1 MLVECRPD
9 ESESRYHQRAADALI
24 RIAPLGISSP
34 VSDVLWEDAKGALRN
49 VIQFNK
55 KLFETLDTER
65 FFFCVRPYY
74 KPFRVGRQVFRGSN
88 AGDFAGINE
97 LDLLLGLAVTL
108 VVALVISTDQG
119 GRLNPDAIAYGFAI
133 CFGALMLFRR
143 RYPVAVLVL
152 TMLLLFA
159 YYTLGY
165 PAIGLAV
172 PVIAALYSAAER
184 GHTGAAVVVS
194 FLLLSVSTHFR
205 LRDGESAVY
214 LLGYESVTTVA
225 LMAAAIALGIN
236 RRSRRA
242 LRAEQDHSARLI
254 ALEHAYRAEQRVQSE
269 RAQIARDLHD
279 VIGHS
284 ISVISL
290 HAGVARE
297 AIGRDDEEARQ
308 ALTHIQAASSAAMRE
323 LRATVRVLRTPAQAL
338 EVGSAVPAPPE
349 GVDPTL
355 VSLANLSLLV
365 ANAAAGG
372 LHVEVRT
379 QGDLNTL
386 PAVVD
391 AAAFRAAAPGFI
403 LRRNFFMQHELRPS
417 SV

>member
-1 MLVECRPD
+1 MTDRLHPAGLP
-9 ESESRYHQRAADALI
+9 HTIPAWL
-24 RIAPLGISSP
+24 
-34 VSDVLWEDAKGALRN
+34 
-49 VIQFNK
+49 
-55 KLFETLDTER
+55 LD
-65 FFFCVRPYY
+65 
-74 KPFRVGRQVFRGSN
+74 S
-88 AGDFAGINE
+88 
-97 LDLLLGLAVTL
+97 LLGLAVTL
-108 VVALVISTDQG
+108 VIALVISTDQG

-236 RRSRRA
+236 TRSRRA
-242 LRAEQDHSARLI
+242 LRAEQDQTARLI
-254 ALEHAYRAEQRVQSE
+254 ALEHAYRAEQRVQAE
-269 RAQIARDLHD
+269 RAQVARDLHD

-290 HAGVARE
+290 HAGVASE
-297 AIGRDDEEARQ
+297 AVGRDDAEARQ
-308 ALTHIQAASSAAMRE
+308 ALAHIQAASSAAMRE
-323 LRATVRVLRTPAQAL
+323 LRATVRLLRTPAQTPDG
-338 EVGSAVPAPPE
+338 GSGMQTPPE
-349 GVDPTL
+349 GIDPAL
-355 VSLANLSLLV
+355 VSLANLSVLV
-365 ANAAAGG
+365 ANADAGG
-372 LHVEVRT
+372 LQVHVRT
-379 QGDLNTL
+379 QGDLRIL

-391 AAAFRAAAPGFI
+391 AAAYRIVQESLTNVLRHAAAREVYLAIAVEGRTLWLRIADDGSGACSPVVPGSGIQGMAERARLLGGMLTAGPIAAGGFEVVAAFP
-403 LRRNFFMQHELRPS
+403 LKLGSETQ
-417 SV
+417 

>member
-1 MLVECRPD
+1 MPPMIDRLHPAQLAQTVP
-9 ESESRYHQRAADALI
+9 AWL
-24 RIAPLGISSP
+24 
-34 VSDVLWEDAKGALRN
+34 
-49 VIQFNK
+49 
-55 KLFETLDTER
+55 
-65 FFFCVRPYY
+65 
-74 KPFRVGRQVFRGSN
+74 
-88 AGDFAGINE
+88 

-133 CFGALMLFRR
+133 CFGALMLLRR

-184 GHTGAAVVVS
+184 GHVGAAVVVS

-236 RRSRRA
+236 TRSRRA
-242 LRAEQDHSARLI
+242 LRVEQDHSARLI

-308 ALTHIQAASSAAMRE
+308 ALAHIQAASSAAMRE
-323 LRATVRVLRTPAQAL
+323 LRATVRVLRTPAQAPDS
-338 EVGSAVPAPPE
+338 GSAVHAPPE

-391 AAAFRAAAPGFI
+391 AAAFRIVQESLTNVLRHAAARVIYLAIAVEGRTLWLRIADDGSGACAAFTPGSGIQGMNERARLLGGMLTAGPVATGGFEVVAAFP
-403 LRRNFFMQHELRPS
+403 LKLGSETS
-417 SV
+417 